1 MCGGSNPRCIPRS
14 FVCDGLGDCD
24 DGSDEFESVCGTFPP
39 SCPEGLFACSN
50 GQCVRTDAKCN
61 GVDDCS
67 DGSDE
72 VDCKD
77 DDIDFSGDNS
87 GVNRGDIPK

>member
-1 MCGGSNPRCIPRS
+1 MLTIIQAISACYEH
-14 FVCDGLGDCD
+14 CDVMKKLIQNK
-24 DGSDEFESVCGTFPP
+24 GTFPP

-61 GVDDCS
+61 GVADCS